1 MTETNGRTS
10 QQFAKRRLPD
20 HVRLPFDFDA
30 DALQRDLDSLARRE
44 WIDHFVPQNYEGE
57 WSVIPLRAQAGATH
71 PVMMIFSDPSAT
83 KFVDTPILDRC
94 PYFREVLATFQCP
107 LLAVRL
113 MQLTPGSIIKEHADY
128 DLSFEDGV
136 VRLHIPVTTNP
147 DVDFRLN
154 GGRLTMTPGS
164 CWYLRLSDPHGVANR
179 GIISRVHLVIDATVN
194 DWIAGVLRQAADT
207 ADQEAAQ

>member
-1 MTETNGRTS
+1 MTGASGEAS
-10 QQFAKRRLPD
+10 PRLPD
-20 HVRLPFDFDA
+20 QVRLPFDFDA
-30 DALQRDLDSLARRE
+30 GALRRDLESLSRGE

-71 PVMMIFSDPSAT
+71 PVMMIFSNPSAT
-83 KFVDTPILDRC
+83 EYVDTPILDRC
-94 PYFREVLATFQCP
+94 PYFREVLANFKCP

-113 MQLTPGSIIKEHADY
+113 MQLTPGSVIKEHADY

-154 GGRLTMTPGS
+154 GRRLTMASGG
-164 CWYLRLSDPHGVANR
+164 CWYLRLSDPHSVANR
-179 GIISRVHLVIDATVN
+179 GTTSRVHLVIDATVN
-194 DWIAGVLRQAADT
+194 DWISGMLREAAGAAE
-207 ADQEAAQ
+207 QEAVQ

>member
-1 MTETNGRTS
+1 MMDANGRTS
-10 QQFAKRRLPD
+10 QRLPD
-20 HVRLPFDFDA
+20 QVRLPFDFDV
-30 DALQRDLDSLARRE
+30 DALQRDLESLSRGE

-71 PVMMIFSDPSAT
+71 PVMMIFSNPSAT
-83 KFVDTPILDRC
+83 EFVDTPILDRC
-94 PYFREVLATFQCP
+94 PYFREVLATFPCP

-136 VRLHIPVTTNP
+136 VRLHIPVITNL

-154 GGRLTMTPGS
+154 GRRLAMTPGS
-164 CWYLRLSDPHGVANR
+164 CWYLRLSDPHSVANR
-179 GIISRVHLVIDATVN
+179 GTSSRVHLVIDATVD
-194 DWIAGVLRQAADT
+194 DWIAGVLRQAAG
-207 ADQEAAQ
+207 AAERAAVL